1 MFRTDA
7 IVWLQSWATPTLTA
21 VMNAVSLF
29 GYTRAYI
36 AITVLLAFTW
46 RFRPAAAL
54 IVLLAFNAMLTGAA
68 KDVIGMPRPYVIDNT
83 VRALGLPAP
92 ARESAPAAGR
102 TASAR
107 SLRARSLANTAGD
120 VEDYG
125 FPSGHVSGTVTFV
138 LGLMLIFGWRR
149 AWIGL
154 VAWLPVMALS
164 RVYLGR
170 HFPGDLAGGA
180 IVGLISTT
188 VGLAELN
195 IGDLRQRWSAGAARA
210 MRTINA
216 ARLGHAVRLSA
227 VARAAALTLVTAVA
241 SAILAMA
248 VGMPD
253 PSDAGRFLGA
263 ALAAVVVCRSS
274 VDVDDLRPAVR
285 ALLVVLAAA
294 SFAIAWGATRLLLEG
309 AGWSHLV
316 PARIIANAIQMAV
329 VLLIPLIA
337 VQRFGA
343 YSIRPA

>member
-1 MFRTDA
+1 
-7 IVWLQSWATPTLTA
+7 VWLQSWATPALTA

-29 GYTRAYI
+29 GYTRTYV

-46 RFRPAAAL
+46 RLRPAAAL

-68 KDVIGMPRPYVIDNT
+68 KDVIAMPRPYVMDRT
-83 VRALGLPAP
+83 VRALGVPAP
-92 ARESAPAAGR
+92 AREHATAAAR
-102 TASAR
+102 TGSSD

-154 VAWLPVMALS
+154 VAWLPLMALS

-188 VGLAELN
+188 AGLAELK
-195 IGDLRQRWSAGAARA
+195 IGDLKHRWSEGAARA
-210 MRTINA
+210 MRTIDA
-216 ARLGHAVRLSA
+216 ARRGRAVRLSA
-227 VARAAALTLVTAVA
+227 VARAAALTLVTALA

-248 VGMPD
+248 VGIPD

-263 ALAAVVVCRSS
+263 VVAAIVVCRSG
-274 VDVDDLRPAVR
+274 VDLDDLRPAVR

-294 SFAIAWGATRLLLEG
+294 SFAIAWGATRLLLEW
-309 AGWSHLV
+309 AGWSDVV
-316 PARIIANAIQMAV
+316 PARIVANAIQMAV

-337 VQRFGA
+337 VQRFGTR
-343 YSIRPA
+343 SIRPA